1 MDNGLKSL
9 YSFRL
14 SAPLFPYGI
23 ERMKTKKQDHRLVSA
38 FWQKDNNMKNF
49 LQLPSK

>member
-23 ERMKTKKQDHRLVSA
+23 ERMKTKKQD
-38 FWQKDNNMKNF
+38 QKAVTDSYLLFGKRTTI
-49 LQLPSK
+49 